1 MKKLIP
7 ILTVICAAI
16 TAIVATVGVI
26 TVSIA
31 TSVSGMTLVA
41 VPVAIVA
48 FVLSILG
55 GALACLFRK
64 DVLCKI
70 SLLIYLAAFIVSA
83 IAVIIWLA
91 VL

>member
-7 ILTVICAAI
+7 ILTIICASI
-16 TAIVATVGVI
+16 TAIVAAVGVI

-31 TSVSGMTLVA
+31 TRVSRMTLVA

-48 FVLSILG
+48 LVLSLLG
-55 GALACLFRK
+55 GALAFLFRK